1 MPKYL
6 GHFSA
11 ISLVELLGGAGFVL
25 EAAGL
30 APEGRISTIWPQIFQ
45 ICVIPH
51 SIPHP
56 LGRNP
61 VEKAQNAPKLQSPT
75 TFSILRIRGR
85 EYAETIDLVEI
96 Y

>member
-11 ISLVELLGGAGFVL
+11 ISLVELLGGTGFIL
-25 EAAGL
+25 EGVWL
-30 APEGRISTIWPQIFQ
+30 PPEGRISTIWLQIFQ

-51 SIPHP
+51 TTPHP

-61 VEKAQNAPKLQSPT
+61 VEKAQNALKFQSPI
-75 TFSILRIRGR
+75 TFPILRIRGR